1 MSLAGKV
8 LVGVFAALTALAIL
22 ATIYNGLVREGFMVI
37 SDVTT
42 E

>member
-8 LVGVFAALTALAIL
+8 LVGIFASLTVLAIL
-22 ATIYNGLVREGFMVI
+22 ATVYNGLVREGFMVI
-37 SDVTT
+37 TDVTT